1 MNKKHLLILPFIPPT
16 LAISALLYRVL
27 FHTDNLLLAGSP
39 AFACIIICVLVYL
52 LSPANNRVVLVLAA
66 AFIFSILGDLFLKLR
81 PPDYWFV
88 LGISSFFMAHVGFSF
103 YSLKRVKFSLLIFAV
118 VLVPFLVWYFAVLLP
133 TNRLSNNGILAFAV
147 FLYVAVSCFS
157 LSASI
162 DPKSKSAASWIYT
175 AGIAC
180 ILISDSFIAAG
191 NFLRWQ
197 KLSFLVMPLYYLCHT
212 LIVLSVVLRQFLTP
226 NQPDKNSGSRG
237 GD

>member
-1 MNKKHLLILPFIPPT
+1 MAVDKKYLLILPFIPFA

-27 FHTDNLLLAGSP
+27 VHKDNLLLAGSP
-39 AFACIIICVLVYL
+39 AFTCALFCVLVYII
-52 LSPANNRVVLVLAA
+52 SPANNRAVLVLAA
-66 AFIFSILGDLFLKLR
+66 AFIFSILGDFFLKMR

-88 LGISSFFMAHVGFSF
+88 LGISSFFLGHVGFSF
-103 YSLKRVKFSLLIFAV
+103 YSLTRVKFSLVIFAAIV
-118 VLVPFLVWYFAVLLP
+118 IPFLIWYFAVLLP

-147 FLYVAVSCFS
+147 FLYVVVSCFS
-157 LSASI
+157 LSVSV
-162 DPKSKSAASWIYT
+162 DLKSGSVASWVFT

-212 LIVLSVVLRQFLTP
+212 LIVLSVVLRQIK
-226 NQPDKNSGSRG
+226 QK
-237 GD
+237 

>member
-1 MNKKHLLILPFIPPT
+1 VVLYSIAMKKYLLILPFIPPA
-16 LAISALLYRVL
+16 LAISALLYRIL

-39 AFACIIICVLVYL
+39 AFTCAVICVLVYRI
-52 LSPANNRVVLVLAA
+52 SPASNRMVLVLAA

-88 LGISSFFMAHVGFSF
+88 LGISSFFLAHVGYSF
-103 YSLKRVKFSLLIFAV
+103 YTLKRVKFSLLIFAV
-118 VLVPFLVWYFAVLLP
+118 ILIPFLIWYFAALLP
-133 TNRLSNNGILAFAV
+133 ANRLSNNGILAFAV
-147 FLYVAVSCFS
+147 FLYVVVSCFS

-162 DPKSKSAASWIYT
+162 DLKSKSASSWVFT

-180 ILISDSFIAAG
+180 ILISDCFIAAG

-212 LIVLSVVLRQFLTP
+212 LIILSVVLRQSPSATP
-226 NQPDKNSGSRG
+226 TR
-237 GD
+237 

>member
-1 MNKKHLLILPFIPPT
+1 MNKKHLLILPFIPPV
-16 LAISALLYRVL
+16 LAISALFYRIL

-39 AFACIIICVLVYL
+39 AFSCSIICVLVYFI
-52 LSPANNRVVLVLAA
+52 SPANNRTVLVLAA
-66 AFIFSILGDLFLKLR
+66 SFIFSILGDLFLKLR

-88 LGISSFFMAHVGFSF
+88 LGISSFFMAHIGFSF
-103 YSLKRVKFSLLIFAV
+103 YSLKRVKFSWLVFAV
-118 VLVPFLVWYFAVLLP
+118 VLVPFLIWYFAVLLP

-162 DPKSKSAASWIYT
+162 DLKGRSAASWVYT

-180 ILISDSFIAAG
+180 ILTSDCFIAAG

-212 LIVLSVVLRQFLTP
+212 LIVLSVVLRQTTSTTP
-226 NQPDKNSGSRG
+226 ARQR
-237 GD
+237 